1 VVARGEQA
9 VRLREIAE
17 RAPASLRAGRVS
29 FTIYDPA
36 KPEGRNVSA
45 EYPTESAPEGVG
57 RYLSGTLRFEVL
69 KRARFWCELC
79 GVSADERA
87 LFDATGFAT
96 KSRALRG
103 TFGVGALTV
112 EEWAGGSWR
121 TGSDREELEGTFEAE
136 EGDER

>member
-1 VVARGEQA
+1 
-9 VRLREIAE
+9 
-17 RAPASLRAGRVS
+17 
-29 FTIYDPA
+29 
-36 KPEGRNVSA
+36 
-45 EYPTESAPEGVG
+45 
-57 RYLSGTLRFEVL
+57 VL

-121 TGSDREELEGTFEAE
+121 TVSDREELEGTFEAE